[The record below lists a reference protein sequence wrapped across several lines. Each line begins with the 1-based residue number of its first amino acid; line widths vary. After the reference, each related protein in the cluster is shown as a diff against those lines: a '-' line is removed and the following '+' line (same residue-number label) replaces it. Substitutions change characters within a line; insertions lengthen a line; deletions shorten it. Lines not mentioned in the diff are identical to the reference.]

1 MPTLSVFFGIV
12 IAMYW
17 DDHAPPHFHALY
29 GDDEVLIAIKTLDVM
44 RGKIPRRAL
53 SLVLEWAQEN
63 RDALLKDWDLCQRN
77 QMPLPIYW
85 ATFALPATY
94 FIEILRGIIL
104 RGAVLADLWANV
116 AGLAVCAAAIL
127 GLALARFRKQLQ

>member
-12 IAMYW
+12 IAMYC

-77 QMPLPIYW
+77 QMPLPI
-85 ATFALPATY
+85 PP
-94 FIEILRGIIL
+94 
-104 RGAVLADLWANV
+104 
-116 AGLAVCAAAIL
+116 
-127 GLALARFRKQLQ
+127 LQ

>member
-29 GDDEVLIAIKTLDVM
+29 GDDDVLIAIKTLDVM

-53 SLVLEWAQEN
+53 
-63 RDALLKDWDLCQRN
+63 
-77 QMPLPIYW
+77 
-85 ATFALPATY
+85 
-94 FIEILRGIIL
+94 
-104 RGAVLADLWANV
+104 
-116 AGLAVCAAAIL
+116 
-127 GLALARFRKQLQ
+127 